1 MVNKSESARKNFAII
16 SSFILGGLTLVS
28 LVASYSVYLQS
39 FADWPTLAPVFSV
52 LVTLGIEVA
61 FILLVYGMMRALLGG
76 EMPIAGIGA
85 GCLLIVMAVNF
96 VVHSRIVR
104 GLPLEP
110 WQENW
115 QNWIGLIVPFF
126 TIALFILLSFVSPEA
141 KERRQER
148 RMNYIGKQRAL
159 DYKEE
164 YLNSPEL
171 DAELEGTQG
180 AIAHSVRQH
189 VLKSLPYTTSTASA
203 SQPRI
208 KGFSQDDDPQSRAVD
223 MMRQRY
229 FGDNDDQ
236 GKS

>member
-1 MVNKSESARKNFAII
+1 MVNKSEAARKNFAII

-28 LVASYSVYLQS
+28 LVASYSVYLLS
-39 FADWPTLAPVFSV
+39 FADWPTLGPIFSV
-52 LVTLGIEVA
+52 LVTLGVEVA
-61 FILLVYGMMRALLGG
+61 FIVLVYGMMRALLGG
-76 EMPIAGIGA
+76 EMPIAGFGA
-85 GCLLIVMAVNF
+85 AALLAVMAVNF

-110 WQENW
+110 WQETW

-164 YLNSPEL
+164 YLNSPDLE
-171 DAELEGTQG
+171 AELESTQG
-180 AIAHSVRQH
+180 AIANSVRQH
-189 VLKSLPYTTSTASA
+189 ILKTLPPAPSGASA
-203 SQPRI
+203 SNRRSI
-208 KGFSQDDDPQSRAVD
+208 GFSQDDPQARAVD
-223 MMRQRY
+223 MMKRRY
-229 FGDNDDQ
+229 FGDNEP
-236 GKS
+236 GKY